1 MFLYVFFIFYTCT
14 ETFIIVG
21 VYLKYSNE
29 LLSLVIN
36 LCFGWPLVDI
46 MLIISS
52 KSVISGLL
60 RKLFIWHHLILDLCI
75 SVKQQM
81 LLKRGS

>member
-14 ETFIIVG
+14 ETFITVG

-46 MLIISS
+46 MLLISS
-52 KSVISGLL
+52 KSVNIRSFMKTIYSMFSMAPSDIRFVYFWLSN
-60 RKLFIWHHLILDLCI
+60 KCY
-75 SVKQQM
+75 
-81 LLKRGS
+81 